1 MNKFANNGRK
11 QPPIHETG
19 QGLLEYM
26 IIIAL
31 VGLAVVVIV
40 NLMQPAIGNV
50 FSRFVDRANVA
61 PPALVGFS
69 RATPTPTAVPGA
81 TLTIIVVPD
90 DTAGTVNVAPGSPQ
104 AGDTVTLSAVPVPGW
119 RFTGWGDDLFDS
131 GTQNPVTF
139 YFGSDMTVSANFAPQ
154 RYTLNLIPFGLGS
167 VIRTP
172 DQPDY
177 GYNETV
183 LLQAVPNPGSV
194 FFTWGG
200 DVAST
205 TDNPVTVTMDR
216 NKTVNAYFQI
226 GCYDLVV
233 LKDPAIGGTTSI
245 TPNPECNGNT
255 QYEHGVT
262 VNLFAVPAPG
272 YAFGNWTRSGYSP
285 DPTNPALL
293 TMNSAATVTANF
305 IWLEYA
311 LTRVINGRGS
321 ITVSA
326 EPPYRWGD
334 TVSLTAVPDPGAYFT
349 GWSGAVTGTTNPTS
363 LTFDGDKSVTAS
375 FTNNCY
381 TLSST
386 VNPANTG
393 MVTYSPTSSPGC
405 GPNQYIYGQTVTL
418 TANPANGYQFNSWSG
433 GASGTNP
440 VTTVTFGT
448 GNISVAAAFEPRCF
462 PFSLTVNPTGSGTA
476 SASPAS
482 NCANGGYLFN
492 TAVTF
497 TATPNSGYAFG
508 YWSGSLSGGI
518 TPRTINISGPT
529 SVTANFVSGNVAL
542 VVANPSGLT
551 SAETAVRDRLQARG
565 FTVATVDDNN
575 ANSYNPTGLAFIVVS
590 PSVVD
595 TTYGSAF
602 NNSTVPLI
610 LMKRTL
616 AANLRFGNSPG
627 TNNTNR
633 IDMVTANNGHP
644 LAAGKTG
651 SVTVYSNNGTIGNIQ
666 NLGSGAVAIAYA
678 SGSTSRFTIV
688 GYPAGAAMTSGT
700 APAKRVGFFLEIAN
714 TYTTNGSDLFD
725 AAVQWVISN

>member
-11 QPPIHETG
+11 QPPIHEAG
-19 QGLLEYM
+19 QGILEYM

-81 TLTIIVVPD
+81 TLTIIVLPD
-90 DTAGTVNVAPGSPQ
+90 NTAGTVNVTPGSPQ
-104 AGDTVTLSAVPVPGW
+104 AGDMVTLSAVPVPGW
-119 RFTGWGDDLFDS
+119 RFTGWGDDLSVS
-131 GTQNPVTF
+131 GMQNPVTF

-200 DVAST
+200 DVGST

-272 YAFGNWTRSGYSP
+272 YAFGNWTRSGYTP

-305 IWLEYA
+305 IWLEYE

-349 GWSGAVTGTTNPTS
+349 GWSGAVTGTANPAS

-381 TLSST
+381 TLSSSVT
-386 VNPANTG
+386 PANTG
-393 MVTYSPTSSPGC
+393 MVTFSPTSSPGC

-433 GASGTNP
+433 GATGTNP

-462 PFSLTVNPTGSGTA
+462 PFSLTVSPTGSGTA

-497 TATPNSGYAFG
+497 TATPNSGYLFG
-508 YWSGSLSGGI
+508 HWSGSATGTTNPTSL
-518 TPRTINISGPT
+518 TISGPT
-529 SVTANFVSGNVAL
+529 SVTANFARVLFVVGNP
-542 VVANPSGLT
+542 ANRT
-551 SAETAVRDRLQARG
+551 ATETAIYNHLLGQG
-565 FTVATVDDNN
+565 FVVGLMDDDSINVF
-575 ANSYNPTGLAFIVVS
+575 NPTGLQLIIIS
-590 PSVVD
+590 PAASANG
-595 TTYGSAF
+595 TTFNTSA
-602 NNSTVPLI
+602 VPLI
-610 LMKRTL
+610 LMRREL
-616 AANLRFGNSPG
+616 AGNLRFG
-627 TNNTNR
+627 TNNNTTSSQQ
-633 IDMVTANNGHP
+633 ITIVSANNGHP
-644 LAAGKTG
+644 LAAGK
-651 SVTVYSNNGTIGNIQ
+651 SGTIQIYTTSTTIGTVWGLGNGGVSIANQ
-666 NLGSGAVAIAYA
+666 TNNSG
-678 SGSTSRFTIV
+678 RFTII
-688 GYPAGAAMTSGT
+688 GYPQGAAMTSGT
-700 APAKRVGFFLEIAN
+700 APAKRVGFFLEQADLFN
-714 TYTTNGSDLFD
+714 TNGWDLFN
-725 AAVQWVISN
+725 AAVQWAISN